1 MCTESITNF
10 GSSLI
15 IFQIVF
21 TFAHAQPGLIGL
33 YSIHATVHFV
43 SANIQHVVGDDAFLL
58 HIAQQGI
65 KLFLVLQS
73 SQLVEFSLDGSY
85 TIFVQLHAVHY
96 DFVQVTDFL
105 CHAAD
110 FVLGGGK
117 LFNQSLNLLAV
128 VFCKDSKRTVL

>member
-15 IFQIVF
+15 ILQIVF

-65 KLFLVLQS
+65 KLLLVLQS
-73 SQLVEFSLDGSY
+73 SQLVEFSLTLSI
-85 TIFVQLHAVHY
+85 TILY
-96 DFVQVTDFL
+96 
-105 CHAAD
+105 
-110 FVLGGGK
+110 K
-117 LFNQSLNLLAV
+117 SPI
-128 VFCKDSKRTVL
+128 FCATLPASCWVATSSSISP